1 MHQLLKQQ
9 SNYIY
14 LENRLVV
21 YANQTLFDLQLQ
33 ENLYASNTAGQQ
45 GHQNVLPID
54 LIVGVLSKVQ
64 TILAS
69 KAKESREI
77 VIKEQ
82 IEKEKLV
89 CKEKKQ
95 LM

>member
-1 MHQLLKQQ
+1 M
-9 SNYIY
+9 
-14 LENRLVV
+14 V

-33 ENLYASNTAGQQ
+33 ENLYANNNASQQ

-69 KAKESREI
+69 KAKESREMI
-77 VIKEQ
+77 IKEQ

-89 CKEKKQ
+89 NKEKKQ
-95 LM
+95 LMQ